1 MKLTYTAYDN
11 GGQTRAGTIEC
22 PDILTA
28 TETLRRQGLYV
39 ADVTETPEGT
49 VRAAHKKTRRRTRGR
64 AVKHIAVFT
73 RQLAVLLGS
82 GTPLVEAL
90 GALERQAKSGPWRDA
105 ITALRGRI
113 EDGASLSEAMEA
125 DPDSFDSVY
134 TALVSAGESSGQLAA
149 MLERL
154 AGLKQK
160 QLHLHNAIVG
170 AMIYPSLL
178 LTVVGLVFSMLLL
191 FIVPKFAMLFQSLD
205 VPLPPST
212 RVLVSASTLFRAT
225 WPLILALTGVT
236 IAALVHLL
244 RRPSGQRLRDTALLV
259 LPYIGPIAKSVA
271 TARIVRLL
279 SVLLSGHV
287 PVLEALKL
295 MEPAA
300 GNVHYARL
308 IAKGQDHVAKGEP
321 LSLAFNDAR
330 LISPSVYEAIRSGE
344 QNGQI
349 DRLMLNMADFLDDEN
364 EIVVRS
370 LTSILEPVILI
381 VMGLVVGLVAV
392 SMFMPLFD
400 LTAMT
405 QRGGS

>member
-1 MKLTYTAYDN
+1 
-11 GGQTRAGTIEC
+11 
-22 PDILTA
+22 
-28 TETLRRQGLYV
+28 
-39 ADVTETPEGT
+39 
-49 VRAAHKKTRRRTRGR
+49 
-64 AVKHIAVFT
+64 
-73 RQLAVLLGS
+73 
-82 GTPLVEAL
+82 
-90 GALERQAKSGPWRDA
+90 
-105 ITALRGRI
+105 
-113 EDGASLSEAMEA
+113 
-125 DPDSFDSVY
+125 
-134 TALVSAGESSGQLAA
+134 
-149 MLERL
+149 
-154 AGLKQK
+154 
-160 QLHLHNAIVG
+160 
-170 AMIYPSLL
+170 MIYPSLL

-236 IAALVHLL
+236 IAASVHLL
-244 RRPSGQRLRDTALLV
+244 RRPSGQRFRDTVLLA